1 MKNYL
6 SLDEVREMLLSVS
19 ATIVNAENYLTEI
32 DLAVGD
38 GDHGTGM
45 ALGFGE
51 VKKMLLQTREYPT
64 VRALFLAVGSKLIDT
79 MGGASGILFG
89 TFFISGIRD
98 VESEKTLN
106 LKDFARIFE
115 NACRAISVRGRAKPG
130 EKTMLDALYPAAEA
144 LRDAVKNDLPLA
156 EGLLL
161 ASQKAIAGAEATK
174 DMRASTGRAREYR
187 EASIGH
193 QDPGATS
200 VSLIVE
206 SMCRYT
212 KTAPHKCRE

>member
-1 MKNYL
+1 MKKHL
-6 SLDEVREMLLSVS
+6 SLTEIREMLIAISS
-19 ATIVNAENYLTEI
+19 AIVNAESFLTEI

-51 VKKMLLQTREYPT
+51 VRDMLLQKREYPS
-64 VRALFLAVGSKLIDT
+64 VQALFLAVGTKLIDT

-89 TFFISGIRD
+89 TFFISGIRS
-98 VESEKTLN
+98 VKSEKTLA
-106 LKDFARIFE
+106 LKDFACIFE
-115 NACRAISVRGRAKPG
+115 NAYKAISARGRAKPG
-130 EKTMLDALYPAAEA
+130 DKTMLDALVPAAEA
-144 LRDAVKNDLPLA
+144 LQEAAKKNLPLT

-161 ASQKAIAGAEATK
+161 ASQKAMAGMEATK
-174 DMRASTGRAREYR
+174 GMRASTGRAREYR

-193 QDPGATS
+193 QDAGATS

-206 SMCRYT
+206 SMYRFV
-212 KTAPHKCRE
+212 KNMESPE

>member
-6 SLDEVREMLLSVS
+6 SLDEIREMLLAVS
-19 ATIVNAENYLTEI
+19 TTIINAECFLTEI

-64 VRALFLAVGSKLIDT
+64 VKMLFLAVGSKLIDT

-89 TFFISGIRD
+89 TFFISGIRG
-98 VESEKTLN
+98 VESEKTLA
-106 LKDFARIFE
+106 LKDFACIFE
-115 NACRAISVRGRAKPG
+115 NAYQAISARGRAKPG
-130 EKTMLDALYPAAEA
+130 DKTMLDALYPAAEA
-144 LRDAVKNDLPLA
+144 LQEAEKKDLPLV

-161 ASQKAIAGAEATK
+161 ASQKATAGAEATK
-174 DMRASTGRAREYR
+174 DMLASKGRAREYR

-206 SMCRYT
+206 SMYRYVQNMEST
-212 KTAPHKCRE
+212 K

>member
-1 MKNYL
+1 MKNNL
-6 SLDEVREMLLSVS
+6 SMDEVREMLIAVS
-19 ATIVNAENYLTEI
+19 TTIIHAESFLTEI

-51 VKKMLLQTREYPT
+51 VKSMLLQTNKYPT
-64 VRALFLAVGSKLIDT
+64 VQALFLAVGSKLIDT

-98 VESEKTLN
+98 VESEKTLA
-106 LKDFARIFE
+106 LKDFACIFE
-115 NACRAISVRGRAKPG
+115 NACQAISARGRAKPG
-130 EKTMLDALYPAAEA
+130 DKTMLDALYPAAEA
-144 LRDAVKNDLPLA
+144 LREAAKKDSPLL

-161 ASQKAIAGAEATK
+161 ASQKATAGAEATK
-174 DMRASTGRAREYR
+174 SMLATIGRAREYR
-187 EASIGH
+187 GASIGH
-193 QDPGATS
+193 QDAGATS

-206 SMCRYT
+206 SMYRYVQDMKST
-212 KTAPHKCRE
+212 K